1 MTCMYEVRNG
11 AAWLQLD
18 DGKVNVMSTPM
29 LNAISDGLHAAEASK
44 LPAILTGRPGIFSA
58 GFDMKTFAQGID
70 ASRDMVEAGI
80 QLILQILNFPYPVIT
95 FCTGHAFPM
104 GAFLMLSADIR
115 FGIDGD
121 FKIGMNET
129 AINIDLPDF
138 ALALAEERL
147 TPAAR
152 TGIPTAR
159 LFPPQAAQAAGYLDY
174 VGTESEM
181 KRALQNTIAD
191 FEKLNLDYF
200 ASGKRRL
207 NRTVIRKIEEAPLQG
222 LG

>member
-1 MTCMYEVRNG
+1 MTCNYEAKNG
-11 AAWLQLD
+11 VAWLHLD

-29 LNAISDGLHAAEASK
+29 LNAIADGLTAAEAAK
-44 LPAILTGRPGIFSA
+44 LPAILVGRPGIFSA
-58 GFDMKTFAQGID
+58 GFDMNTFAQGID
-70 ASRDMVEAGI
+70 PSREMVEAGI
-80 QLILQILNFPYPVIT
+80 NLILQILNFPYPVIT
-95 FCTGHAFPM
+95 YCTGHAFPM

-115 FGIDGD
+115 FGINGN

-152 TGIPTAR
+152 VGIPTAR
-159 LFPPQAAQAAGYLDY
+159 LFAPQEAQAAGYLDF
-174 VGTESEM
+174 VGTEDEM
-181 KRALQNTIAD
+181 SKALLKTIAD
-191 FEKLNLDYF
+191 FEMLNLDHF

-207 NRTVIRKIEEAPLQG
+207 NQTVIRKVKEATLPNLD
-222 LG
+222 